1 MSQEELIRS
10 IDCLVD
16 GELPDAELK
25 SLLRD
30 CDDNPGQWR
39 TMAIAFV
46 ESQVMSKELVSIR
59 GEGEMA
65 PSPSHR
71 FWRIPNRL
79 SEWCAVATAAAL
91 TIAIGFGFGKLSGQA
106 GDQPGNGFDSRV
118 VDFNPQ
124 PPEIAGD
131 SLRDD
136 SFQILVSNPDGS
148 LREVEVPLVDN
159 LKDFHDR
166 SSYPDD
172 LVDQF
177 RRQGHQVE
185 YERRFVPVILRD
197 GRDAIV
203 PIDSMRFRSKRY
215 Q

>member
-1 MSQEELIRS
+1 MSQEKLTRS

-30 CDDNPGQWR
+30 CDDNPQQWR

-46 ESQVMSKELVSIR
+46 ESQVMSRELVALR
-59 GEGEMA
+59 GERDLA
-65 PSPSHR
+65 PSPAHR
-71 FWRIPNRL
+71 FWPVPNRL
-79 SEWCAVATAAAL
+79 SEWCAVVTAAAL
-91 TIAIGFGFGKLSGQA
+91 TIAIGFGFGKLSEPSA
-106 GDQPGNGFDSRV
+106 DQRGNGFDNRV

-124 PPEIAGD
+124 SPEMTGD

-159 LKDFHDR
+159 LKDLNDR